1 MRVFREE
8 IGLKMNPRQIFLA
21 LILFSVILF
30 ISARYYN
37 FLFGYVAA
45 LHLGLFS
52 LAMYFLY
59 DSDMKGFLAK
69 MGVPGD
75 LKTNVLYAVIGFLA
89 LLGVLIVMS
98 LVFTMLG
105 FNDEAKVADVA
116 NGLPLSVLA
125 IAVLV
130 APISEELFF
139 RGFLSTRIGIIP
151 SALIFGLLHVA
162 YGSVVEITGAFLIG
176 IVFALTFQ
184 KSKSIIPV
192 IVIHLVYNLIS
203 LSVIRGFA

>member
-1 MRVFREE
+1 MDT
-8 IGLKMNPRQIFLA
+8 RQAFLA

-30 ISARYYN
+30 ISSRYFD
-37 FLFGYVAA
+37 FLFGSVAA
-45 LHLGLFS
+45 LHLALFS
-52 LAMYFLY
+52 MAMYFLY
-59 DSDMKGFLAK
+59 DRDLKGFLAK
-69 MGVPGD
+69 MGIPGD
-75 LKTNVLYAVIGFLA
+75 LKTNALYAIGGFVALLA
-89 LLGVLIVMS
+89 LLMAMS

-139 RGFLSTRIGIIP
+139 RGFLTSRIGIIP
-151 SALIFGLLHVA
+151 ASLIFGIFHIA
-162 YGSVVEITGAFLIG
+162 YGSVVEIVGAVLIG

-184 KSKSIIPV
+184 KSKSIVPV
-192 IVIHLVYNLIS
+192 IAIHLVYNLIS
-203 LSVIRGFA
+203 LSVIRGSA